1 MSAAL
6 RVWFVIALALSAGLA
21 QAADKVALLSTSFVL
36 ERKFKLMEEAARLQG
51 VELAWTQVDRAEPA
65 GGEAGARRVLQGA
78 RLVILDTPRSDDQA
92 QIERVAGKLLRE
104 AGLPTVGVQVMSPPQ
119 RLRALQMDAAQAQR
133 LFDYYVGGTRAN
145 HERLAAYLKA
155 WLSGGDLA
163 AVSPPVELPNGGI
176 YHPGYEQAV
185 FAGLPQY
192 LAWWQR
198 HSGRAWQGQ
207 PVVAMETSSSYLSD
221 GQARMLDESVRALE
235 KAGAVPLVFY
245 RSSRVQ
251 RSRSDAAAAAA
262 SSAGAVPAATAWA
275 AAATPGAAASA
286 GRPAWPRR
294 GPAADVT
301 ADNPG
306 GFPNPQARRT
316 VELDEP
322 LITLNGQVLPQVLI
336 VNTFLGVDPEARKAW
351 HQALGI
357 PVINLVH
364 YRSGTRADYAKDPAG
379 INSFYLPFTLTSAEY
394 MGLQDP
400 VVLTANEGGELM
412 PMPEQM
418 DLLVGKSLNL
428 ARLALAANADKNVAL
443 LFWNHPPGEKNQGAS
458 NLNVPRSI
466 EHLVDRLRAE
476 GYAFD
481 AVSEAQVIAAVA
493 QMLRPTYRKTGL
505 ADLMKTPHW
514 DFLPLASY
522 QQAYVKLPAEVRG
535 RMEKHF
541 GSPEKSH
548 FFAHKA
554 GVPGFVV
561 PRLALGRLVVM
572 PQTQRGEAA
581 TMDEEKKLFHDT
593 KVPLN
598 HAYLAQ
604 YLWIREQF
612 KAHAIVHFGTH
623 GTQEWTPGKERG
635 LWAYDD
641 PNLLVGNVPVV
652 YPYIVDNIGEAIHV
666 KRRGRGVIVS
676 HQTPAF
682 SPAGLSDDFVLI
694 NDAIREYGS
703 LDEGLV
709 KENARS
715 QIIELAVK
723 MNIAKDLKWRVA
735 DLEREFPKFLRD
747 IEDYL
752 EDLGAAQQPLGLHTL
767 GRDTERAHLASNV
780 MQMLGQ
786 SLYERYGFKSAKA
799 VFKGDY
805 RQIQQ
810 TQPYRFVEEFVLGD
824 KPVAQLNDAALAA
837 LADKGRRYAAALRA
851 AVEIE
856 GISRGLSAKWID
868 PSYGGDPI
876 RNPDAVPTGR
886 NMYGFDPGRVPTR
899 AAYAAGQEAVENL
912 IRSYQATHGGQFP
925 DKLAFTMW
933 STETMRH
940 LGMLEAQILWA
951 MGVKPTWDAGGRVT
965 GMQVVP
971 LAELGRPRIDAVISL
986 TGLYRDQFPNVMER
1000 FNEAIAMLAK
1010 AEEDPKQNFVR
1021 ANSQRV
1027 RQLALQRGL
1036 SADEAEDFALTRI
1049 FGNES
1054 GDYSTKLTD
1063 ASLASDQW
1071 KEGDGKLEK
1080 LYLSRMSWAYGPN
1093 SANWSRKFSDAQGAE
1108 FNAYAEHLKGTRAAV
1123 FSRSSNLRGLL
1134 DTDHPFEYLG
1144 GISMAVKHLD
1154 GAAPQLYISNMRDP
1168 GKAKL
1173 ETAEKFMAT
1182 ELRAVYQHPRWMAE
1196 MKKQGYA
1203 GTLQMLN
1210 TINNFWGWQVMDRN
1224 VVRDDQWQEFH
1235 DSYVKDRYQL
1245 GLREWFE
1252 KSNPTALAQVAE
1264 RMLEAIR
1271 KDYWKADEQTRR
1283 ELVATYQDIARRHD
1297 VQTNNETFKA
1307 YVKELA
1313 AGYGIGAAPAPARPA
1328 APLPQAAPPAAAQ
1341 PPAAAPPPPPPPPKA
1356 SDLVRGQQLR
1366 EVPMTRQIQQLIW
1379 AYGWL
1384 IGLVL
1389 LGGIAWQAWRTRREN
1404 RQLAAP
1410 IPQPGIAA

>member
-1 MSAAL
+1 MSATL

-21 QAADKVALLSTSFVL
+21 HAADKVALLSTSFVL

-65 GGEAGARRVLQGA
+65 GGEAGARRALQGA
-78 RLVILDTPRSDDQA
+78 RLVILDSPRSDDQA

-119 RLRALQMDAAQAQR
+119 RLRAMQMDAAQAQR

-145 HERLAAYLKA
+145 HERLASYLKA
-155 WLSGGDLA
+155 WLTGGDLA
-163 AVSPPVELPNGGI
+163 AVPPPIELPNGGI

-185 FAGLPQY
+185 FASLPQY

-198 HSGRAWQGQ
+198 KAGRDWQGQ

-221 GQARMLDESVRALE
+221 GQARMLDETVAALE
-235 KAGAVPLVFY
+235 KSGAVPLVFY

-251 RSRSDAAAAAA
+251 RARVDATAAA
-262 SSAGAVPAATAWA
+262 P
-275 AAATPGAAASA
+275 PGAAASG
-286 GRPAWPRR
+286 GRPAWTRR
-294 GPAADVT
+294 AEPAA
-301 ADNPG
+301 AEAGP
-306 GFPNPQARRT
+306 GFPNPQAARS
-316 VELDEP
+316 VAIDEP
-322 LITLNGQVLPQVLI
+322 LITLQGQLLPQVLI
-336 VNTFLGVDPEARKAW
+336 VNTFLGTDPEARKAW
-351 HQALGI
+351 HQAMGV

-364 YRSGTRADYAKDPAG
+364 YRTGTRADYAKDNAG
-379 INSFYLPFTLTSAEY
+379 VSSFYLPFTLTSAEY
-394 MGLQDP
+394 IGLQDP
-400 VVLTANEGGELM
+400 VVLTANEGGELV

-418 DLLVGKSLNL
+418 DLLVGKSVNL
-428 ARLALAANADKNVAL
+428 ARLALAANGDKNVAL

-466 EHLVDRLRAE
+466 EQVVDRLRAE

-481 AVSEAQVIAAVA
+481 AVSESQVIAAVA

-514 DFLPLASY
+514 DFLPLAAY
-522 QQAYVKLPAEVRG
+522 QRWYATLPAAVRQRIDAHWG
-535 RMEKHF
+535 A
-541 GSPEKSH
+541 PEKSH
-548 FFAHKA
+548 FFARKA
-554 GVPGFVV
+554 GVPGFVI
-561 PRLALGRLVVM
+561 PRLQLGRLVVM
-572 PQTQRGEAA
+572 PQPQRGEAA
-581 TMDEEKKLFHDT
+581 TLDEEKKLFHDT

-598 HAYLAQ
+598 HYYLAT
-604 YLWIREQF
+604 YLWIREQHR
-612 KAHAIVHFGTH
+612 AHAIVHFGTH

-682 SPAGLSDDFVLI
+682 SPAGLSDDFVRI

-709 KENARS
+709 KENARK
-715 QIIELAVK
+715 QVIELAVR
-723 MNIAKDLKWRVA
+723 MNIVKDLKWKVA

-786 SLYERYGFKSAKA
+786 PLYERYGFKSAKA

-837 LADKGRRYAAALRA
+837 LANKGRRYAAALRA

-951 MGVKPTWDAGGRVT
+951 MGVKPTWDVGGRVT

-971 LAELGRPRIDAVISL
+971 LTELGRPRIDAVISL

-1021 ANSQRV
+1021 ANSQRI
-1027 RQLALQRGL
+1027 QKLALQRGL
-1036 SADEAEDFALTRI
+1036 SEEEAEDFALTRI

-1063 ASLASDQW
+1063 ATLASDQW

-1093 SANWSRKFSDAQGAE
+1093 SANWSRKFSDAKGAE
-1108 FNAYAEHLKGTRAAV
+1108 LNAYAEHLKGTRAAV

-1144 GISMAVKHLD
+1144 GISMAVKLLD
-1154 GAAPQLYISNMRDP
+1154 GAAPQLYISNMRDAS
-1168 GKAKL
+1168 KAKL

-1182 ELRAVYQHPRWMAE
+1182 ELRAVYQHPNWMAE
-1196 MKKQGYA
+1196 MKKEGYS

-1235 DSYVKDRYQL
+1235 ESYVKDRYKL

-1271 KDYWKADEQTRR
+1271 KDYWKADEQTQR
-1283 ELVATYQDIARRHD
+1283 ELVAIYQDLARRHD
-1297 VQTNNETFKA
+1297 VHTSNETFKA

-1313 AGYGIGAAPAPARPA
+1313 AGFGIGAAPAPARPA
-1328 APLPQAAPPAAAQ
+1328 AAVPKAARPAAAVQ
-1341 PPAAAPPPPPPPPKA
+1341 PPAVAPPPPPPKPA
-1356 SDLVRGQQLR
+1356 DVVRGQQLR

-1389 LGGIAWQAWRTRREN
+1389 AGGVAWQAWRTRREN
-1404 RQLAAP
+1404 RLLAAP
-1410 IPQPGIAA
+1410 IPQTGVAA